1 MNLDDLDI
9 QAARDCLAQSS
20 KLIAEGSESEGE
32 ECLEDANCC
41 IQAIVLR
48 GNVKSNP
55 FMIDSEMEL
64 YNSFEK
70 EKRALGLSQ

>member
-9 QAARDCLAQSS
+9 QAARVCLSQYS
-20 KLIAEGSESEGE
+20 KLIAEGSEGE
-32 ECLEDANCC
+32 AAECLENANCC
-41 IQAIVLR
+41 IQGVVLR

-55 FMIDSEMEL
+55 FKIDSEMEL